1 MKTYVEFAPYKCI
14 ILILILILN
23 CVEVCI
29 EGSSPGLSCG
39 WVNYVGCIEDTLF
52 S

>member
-1 MKTYVEFAPYKCI
+1 MTVLKSASR
-14 ILILILILN
+14 
-23 CVEVCI
+23 
-29 EGSSPGLSCG
+29 GPGLSCG